1 MLNVVMLIAMV
12 ALYQAGAFEKG
23 RKFMSDFFR
32 SPPTVLPPVTMPWLL
47 IDDDDDNDVE
57 NVDKNVSSNDP
68 SVVDPNDVFNDDDD
82 EFLLQASELFV

>member
-1 MLNVVMLIAMV
+1 
-12 ALYQAGAFEKG
+12 
-23 RKFMSDFFR
+23 
-32 SPPTVLPPVTMPWLL
+32 MPWLL

-68 SVVDPNDVFNDDDD
+68 SVVVGPNDVFNDDDD